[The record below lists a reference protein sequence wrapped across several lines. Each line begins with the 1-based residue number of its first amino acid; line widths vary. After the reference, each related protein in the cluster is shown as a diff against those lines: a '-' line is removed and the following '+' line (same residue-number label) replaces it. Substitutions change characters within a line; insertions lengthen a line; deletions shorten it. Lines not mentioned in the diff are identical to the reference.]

1 MTDYAATET
10 GETITPIMGE
20 ALAVEAEEG
29 YDPMAEEEYDP
40 TASMLHQTNDAQVWA
55 REFMKRVE
63 QGCVIDE
70 GMMLGWFANAL
81 MCGWDHH
88 ARWRGNGDNS

>member
-1 MTDYAATET
+1 MADYTAQEA
-10 GETITPIMGE
+10 GKTITPRMIE
-20 ALAVEAEEG
+20 ALALETEERDDLEEG
-29 YDPMAEEEYDP
+29 GEDIVAI
-40 TASMLHQTNDAQVWA
+40 TLHQTMDAQVWA

-63 QGCVIDE
+63 QGCVLDE
-70 GMMLGWFANAL
+70 GMMLGWFANAI